1 MFVASYS
8 QSLSQVNQLPLIL
21 FLPDPAQPRI
31 IGQHKAFVHETR
43 AKREHLLVLREKQ
56 KMPRQ
61 IRVGIVGCGGV
72 GQCIAQELVKS
83 DLVSSLILADI
94 SPKGPDS
101 VKRRCKSDKIE
112 TMRVDGSNPDEVA
125 RVAGR
130 SDIVVNGA
138 MPALN
143 LKIMEGCLKGGAS
156 YIDMATGDR
165 EYGHPMFEDQE
176 AYDKRFKD
184 AGIFAL
190 CSMGIDPGA
199 SNIFAKRAADRMES
213 VDYVRVRDAD
223 NSKLEG
229 YEFATYFSP
238 DAMIE
243 ECIRDPLYYENGKW
257 KRVPPLSTSEVYS
270 FPDPIGPMK
279 VYMTD
284 HEESELIPRFIGK
297 KIKRCDFMI
306 TLDET
311 FIEYVEV
318 LKKLGLLS
326 FKPVK
331 IRGME
336 VAPIEV
342 VISTMP
348 RPDELAGKLRGTCCV
363 LTEVSGRMDGEDTVI
378 RTWTHMT
385 HEQAYELSGIHATAY
400 QTAMPVAVA
409 VEMFARGEIN
419 LKGVKTPEAVDPVS
433 FCRYLPEKHIPVY
446 EEIIKRTEG

>member
-1 MFVASYS
+1 MLDNVLGKGCRTTESLFS
-8 QSLSQVNQLPLIL
+8 Q
-21 FLPDPAQPRI
+21 
-31 IGQHKAFVHETR
+31 
-43 AKREHLLVLREKQ
+43 EHQ
-56 KMPRQ
+56 KMSKQ
-61 IRVGIVGCGGV
+61 IRVGILGCGGV
-72 GQCIAQELVKS
+72 GQCVAQDLVKS
-83 DLVSSLILADI
+83 DLVSSIVLADI
-94 SPKGPDS
+94 ALKGAES
-101 VKRRCKSDKIE
+101 VKKKMKSDKIE
-112 TMRVDGSNPDEVA
+112 VMKADGSNPDEVA
-125 RVAGR
+125 KVAQKV
-130 SDIVVNGA
+130 DILVNGTV
-138 MPALN
+138 PALN

-156 YIDMATGDR
+156 YIDMATGDK
-165 EYGHPMFEDQE
+165 EFGHPMFDDQL
-176 AYDKRFKD
+176 AYDKQFKD

-199 SNIFAKRAADRMES
+199 SNLFAKRAADRMES

-223 NSKLEG
+223 NSRLNG

-243 ECIRDPLYYENGKW
+243 ECIRDPLYYENGRW

-270 FPDPIGPMK
+270 FPDPVGPMK

-284 HEESELIPRFIGK
+284 HEESELIPKYIGK

-311 FIEYVEV
+311 FVQYVQF

-331 IRGME
+331 IREME

-342 VISTMP
+342 VIATMP
-348 RPDELAGKLRGTCCV
+348 RPEDLAGKLKGTCCV

-385 HEQAYELSGIHATAY
+385 HEKAYEISGIHATAY

-409 VEMFARGEIN
+409 VEMVARGEAD
-419 LKGVKTPEAVDPVS
+419 LRGVRPPEALDPVK
-433 FCRYLPEKHIPVY
+433 FCSYLPEKNIPVY
-446 EEIIKRTEG
+446 EEIIKRTET

>member
-1 MFVASYS
+1 MPKEIDVA
-8 QSLSQVNQLPLIL
+8 I
-21 FLPDPAQPRI
+21 F
-31 IGQHKAFVHETR
+31 
-43 AKREHLLVLREKQ
+43 
-56 KMPRQ
+56 
-61 IRVGIVGCGGV
+61 GCGGV
-72 GQCIAQELVKS
+72 GQCIAQELAKS
-83 DLVSSLILADI
+83 KLVSSLILADVNL
-94 SPKGPDS
+94 KGPES
-101 VKRRCKSDKIE
+101 VKRRTKSDKVEIAKADGSDPDKVAKIAD
-112 TMRVDGSNPDEVA
+112 RVD
-125 RVAGR
+125 
-130 SDIVVNGA
+130 ILVNGTV
-138 MPALN
+138 PALN
-143 LKIMEGCLKGGAS
+143 LKIMEGCLKGGAN
-156 YIDMATGDR
+156 YVDMATGDR
-165 EYGHPMFEDQE
+165 EFGHPMFEDQE
-176 AYDKRFKD
+176 TFDKKYKD

-199 SNIFAKRAADRMES
+199 SDLFAKRAADRMES

-257 KRVPPLSTSEVYS
+257 KRAPALSTSEVYS

-284 HEESELIPRFIGK
+284 HEESELVPKFIGK
-297 KIKRCDFMI
+297 KVKRCDFMI

-311 FIEYVEV
+311 FIEYVQF

-326 FKPVK
+326 FKPIK
-331 IRGME
+331 IRDIE

-342 VISTMP
+342 VVATMP
-348 RPDELAGKLRGTCCV
+348 RPDDLAGKLKGNCCV
-363 LTEVSGRMDGEDTVI
+363 LTEVAGMMNAEDTVI
-378 RTWTHMT
+378 RTWTYMS

-409 VEMFARGEIN
+409 VEMFARGEIH
-419 LKGVKTPEAVDPVS
+419 LRGVKPPEAVDPVK
-433 FCRYLPEKHIPVY
+433 FCSYLPDKNIPVF